1 MIIDA
6 HSHPYSTDESSYP
19 SMPDAYRPPLGAGT
33 IEHLKREMKAAGVDR
48 AVLIQTNSF
57 YRWDNH
63 FIRDTSAVSRDWA
76 VGVCNLDPD
85 DPHSPDVLSAL
96 VERSNVKGLRSIW
109 DVYVRPDPPG
119 VRRLWTEADRLGIV
133 VNALVPVQ
141 FGNELS
147 TFLDDYQ
154 DLRVVLDHS
163 LALKIGPLYD
173 VTLSRILELARHPNL
188 YAKMTFL
195 PWGSAEQSPFQD
207 MHDACKRIIDAYGPE
222 RCLWGSNFPTEL
234 WAPKATYAEHLRI
247 FKQELGLS
255 QAEQDAVLGG
265 TAERLWFGQTDDV

>member
-1 MIIDA
+1 MIVDA
-6 HSHPYSTDESSYP
+6 HAHPYSPDEISYP
-19 SMPDAYRPPLGAGT
+19 PMPDAYRPPPGAGSV
-33 IEHLKREMKAAGVDR
+33 EHLRREMEASGVDR

-57 YRWDNH
+57 YGTDNH
-63 FIRDTSAVSRDWA
+63 FIRDLSATSSDWA

-85 DPHSPDVLSAL
+85 DPHSPDVLYSF
-96 VERSNVKGLRSIW
+96 VERSNIRGLRSIW

-119 VRRLWTEADRLGIV
+119 VRRLWSEADRLGIV

-141 FGNELS
+141 FSNEFS
-147 TFLDDYQ
+147 TFLNDYP

-163 LALKIGPLYD
+163 LALKAGPLYE

-188 YAKMTFL
+188 YAKVTFL
-195 PWGSAEQSPFQD
+195 PWGSAEQSPFGD
-207 MHDACKRIIDAYGPE
+207 MQDACKRVIEAYGPE

-247 FKQELGLS
+247 FKQELGLT
-255 QAEQDAVLGG
+255 QAEQNAILGG
-265 TAERLWFGQTDDV
+265 TAARLWFE